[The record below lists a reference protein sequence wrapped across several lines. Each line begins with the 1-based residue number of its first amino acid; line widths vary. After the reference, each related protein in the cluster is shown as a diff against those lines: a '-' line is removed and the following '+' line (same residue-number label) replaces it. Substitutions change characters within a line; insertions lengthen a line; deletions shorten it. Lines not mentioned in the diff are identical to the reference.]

1 MSPQLSSLQMTDDP
15 RALFC
20 LSGIAVRMG
29 QRIGLATDGTH
40 YGLLPF
46 EAEMRRRLW
55 WQIVLIDT
63 RASEVSGAGP
73 ALLTYT
79 WNTKIPLNFNDSD
92 LFPDMRTAPP
102 ERPGL
107 TEISYF
113 RIRCEMAD
121 FFRKMKYRRIA
132 DPLSS
137 RDKVIDEFE
146 QHIDKEYLNYCDPSI
161 PLHYMCII
169 MAKSSLCKLRIGLGH
184 FQSMSN
190 QAVNRP
196 QAEKDRLFFLG

>member
-1 MSPQLSSLQMTDDP
+1 VTTQLSSLQMTDDP

-20 LSGIAVRMG
+20 QTGVAVRMG

-55 WQIVLIDT
+55 WQIVILDS

-79 WNTKIPLNFNDSD
+79 WNTKIPMNFNDSD
-92 LFPDMRTAPP
+92 LFPDMRTSPP

-107 TEISYF
+107 TEMCYF
-113 RIRCEMAD
+113 RTRCEVVD
-121 FFRKMKYRRIA
+121 FIRKNKYTKMGEHV
-132 DPLSS
+132 PS
-137 RDKVIDEFE
+137 RDRAIEEFE
-146 QHIDKEYLNYCDPSI
+146 QHLEKEYLAYCDPSI
-161 PLHYMCII
+161 PLHFMSIV
-169 MAKSSLCKLRIGLGH
+169 MAKSLLAKIRIGLGH
-184 FQSMSN
+184 IQSIALHSTN
-190 QAVNRP
+190 KSQI
-196 QAEKDRLFFLG
+196 EKDRLFNLG

>member
-1 MSPQLSSLQMTDDP
+1 MTDDP

-40 YGLLPF
+40 FGLLPF

-55 WQIVLIDT
+55 WQIVLIDA

-79 WNTKIPLNFNDSD
+79 WNTKIPFNFNDSD
-92 LFPDMRTAPP
+92 LFPDMRTPPP

-107 TEISYF
+107 TEMSYF
-113 RIRCEMAD
+113 RIRCEVAD
-121 FFRKMKYRRIA
+121 FFRKIKCTKLETPM
-132 DPLSS
+132 PS
-137 RDKVIDEFE
+137 RDKAIDEFE
-146 QHIDKEYLNYCDPSI
+146 ERLEREYLSYCDPST
-161 PLHYMCII
+161 PLHFLSII
-169 MAKSSLCKLRIGLGH
+169 LARSSICKLRIGIGH
-184 FQSMSN
+184 LESIALHSI
-190 QAVNRP
+190 NRP
-196 QAEKDRLFFLG
+196 EAEKDRLFMLG